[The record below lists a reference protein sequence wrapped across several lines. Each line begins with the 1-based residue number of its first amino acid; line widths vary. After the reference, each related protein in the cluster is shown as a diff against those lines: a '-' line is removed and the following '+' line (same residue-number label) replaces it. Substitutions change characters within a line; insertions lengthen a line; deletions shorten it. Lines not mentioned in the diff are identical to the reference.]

1 MCTLEATKLMLLL
14 AVVSN
19 LASVYLAYI
28 LYVVLYDFC
37 IVCVTTY
44 GINFINLL
52 LIIVKV
58 QRLSQHKDCG
68 PWSTVKAA
76 DKKKKKN

>member
-1 MCTLEATKLMLLL
+1 MCTLGATKLMLLL

-19 LASVYLAYI
+19 LASIYLAYI

-37 IVCVTTY
+37 VVCVATY
-44 GINFINLL
+44 GINFVNLL

-58 QRLSQHKDCG
+58 QRLSQHKDCR
-68 PWSTVKAA
+68 PQSTVMAA
-76 DKKKKKN
+76 DKKRN